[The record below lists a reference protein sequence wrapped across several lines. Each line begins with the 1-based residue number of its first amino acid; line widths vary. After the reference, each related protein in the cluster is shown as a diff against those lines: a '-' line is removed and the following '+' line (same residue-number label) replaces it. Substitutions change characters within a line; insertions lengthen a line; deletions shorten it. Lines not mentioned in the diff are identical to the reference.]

1 MLTLLAL
8 LAGPAAWGA
17 EPGTAVVI
25 LPESASVQ
33 SSELL
38 LGEIAEISGPPDLVE
53 KLAQVSAG
61 TAPQPGSSRRL
72 TKGQIEVRL
81 RQAGVDPK
89 LVEFQGAAVVQVYG
103 TASSAVG
110 SPAGQQAVGVPVY
123 EVVVA
128 SRDLK
133 RGEVLTLD
141 DVRLEEREIR
151 GAWTEARSLED
162 FVGLRTTRLVAE
174 GAPLTEL
181 NVEAVPLI
189 ERGDAVT
196 LLVQAGSVTVTAPGI
211 ARQSGGLGEMIEV
224 ENTLSK
230 QRVVGEVVDA
240 HTVEVHMK
248 GAGTP

>member
-103 TASSAVG
+103 TASSAAG

-133 RGEVLTLD
+133 RRSAHSGRYPPGGAGDQGCLD
-141 DVRLEEREIR
+141 
-151 GAWTEARSLED
+151 RSPLSGG
-162 FVGLRTTRLVAE
+162 FCGPAHHQAGGR
-174 GAPLTEL
+174 GAPL
-181 NVEAVPLI
+181 P
-189 ERGDAVT
+189 
-196 LLVQAGSVTVTAPGI
+196 S
-211 ARQSGGLGEMIEV
+211 SMW
-224 ENTLSK
+224 K
-230 QRVVGEVVDA
+230 QF
-240 HTVEVHMK
+240 
-248 GAGTP
+248 P